1 MPMSARSQPQ
11 PSSWAQ
17 KTLIFLLLA
26 ALGAGFYVYLQREV
40 LRRWFAQ
47 DLIGREMEIL
57 SEKIDHLQQ
66 QLTEAQA
73 ELERLSPSTPSEKVL
88 EVFGKEPV
96 QRSNVDDR
104 EMRCIHLARRLE
116 NLFAYLDGRD
126 YVRDRVPPVASRVLV
141 DSLLS
146 RSAKNPPLVAKETE
160 NILRVLQNSA
170 HFFRT
175 FGKTDTLLVAT
186 LLRQEGELMEPTLQL
201 FYELVG
207 PEDECREQ
215 GVTLSISLPEAY
227 PYAAYFLNT
236 LGGQSYLLRRDS
248 RVRLLTQYYAILIL
262 DRANEEKLNKW
273 GLDIRIPLRNLLTDM
288 ESTGNLIHKKEY
300 MKKLLDLNAKYE
312 DLYGG

>member
-1 MPMSARSQPQ
+1 MASRSQPP

-17 KTLIFLLLA
+17 RTLVFLLLA
-26 ALGAGFYVYLQREV
+26 VLGAGFYVYLQREV

-57 SEKIDHLQQ
+57 SEKIDHLQK
-66 QLTEAQA
+66 QLAEAQA
-73 ELERLSPSTPSEKVL
+73 ELERLSPSTPSERVL
-88 EVFGKEPV
+88 EVFGAEPD
-96 QRSNVDDR
+96 QQSNVDER
-104 EMRCIHLARRLE
+104 EMRCVHLARKLE
-116 NLFAYLDGRD
+116 NLFVYLDGRD
-126 YVRDRVPPVASRVLV
+126 YVRDRIPPVASRDLLG
-141 DSLLS
+141 SLLS
-146 RSAKNPPLVAKETE
+146 RSVKKPPIVAKETE

-175 FGKTDTLLVAT
+175 LGKTDTLLVAA
-186 LLRQEGELMEPTLQL
+186 LLRQEGELMEPTFQML
-201 FYELVG
+201 YELVG
-207 PEDECREQ
+207 PENECREQ

-262 DRANEEKLNKW
+262 DRANEEKLNEW

-288 ESTGNLIHKKEY
+288 KSAGNLVRKREY
-300 MKKLLDLNAKYE
+300 LKRLLDLNAKYE
-312 DLYGG
+312 ELYGG